1 MYTVWKL
8 ISSSRLNTNT
18 TASTQAANWGDKQSQ
33 HPSSLMNL
41 DTRQASQQAHHLEFR
56 GASFIPDQQQVTL
69 AIHHNLLFK
78 STP

>member
-33 HPSSLMNL
+33 HSLALMNS
-41 DTRQASQQAHHLEFR
+41 DARQASQPAYHLEFR
-56 GASFIPDQQQVTL
+56 GASFISDQQQVTL
-69 AIHHNLLFK
+69 AIHHNLLLK
-78 STP
+78 PSP